1 MQRVFDGHN
10 DVLLRLWENSR
21 NGDDPIRE
29 FIDGTQTGHIDAP
42 RSRKGGLAGG
52 ICAIYVPSGHHIELG
67 KPDANGHYDTPLSPP
82 LQRSPSLD
90 IAVEIAAIALRLEEA
105 GAWKLCR
112 NGRELDAALNLCR
125 RPSYGR
131 LRGNR
136 RRS

>member
-82 LQRSPSLD
+82 LKRAPSSTLQLKSHPSRS
-90 IAVEIAAIALRLEEA
+90 ALKRLA
-105 GAWKLCR
+105 
-112 NGRELDAALNLCR
+112 
-125 RPSYGR
+125 
-131 LRGNR
+131 RGNCAAMAANSMR
-136 RRS
+136 R